1 MASLH
6 PIHSLVMWHL
16 YLCVS
21 LLARRVWVCVGFGLA
36 WLGLWFDAG
45 AFVLRG
51 FVLVALCGQTDRQI
65 VSRQSEIERVRESD
79 SLSID
84 FVAQD
89 AHLAGLEVPRMR
101 SSVCI
106 L

>member
-1 MASLH
+1 MSLCW
-6 PIHSLVMWHL
+6 LDA
-16 YLCVS
+16 C
-21 LLARRVWVCVGFGLA
+21 GFGLA
-36 WLGLWFDAG
+36 WLGLWLDAG

-84 FVAQD
+84 FVVQDAQD
-89 AHLAGLEVPRMR
+89 AQDVVVQRIRYHLAGLEVPRMR

-106 L
+106 